1 MNILFCSKCWMNPN
15 EGGVGRVSD
24 ILAKYFVSEGHRLY
38 YLNFEY
44 DEKDN
49 YIFPAEIFLL
59 PDTEFFSN
67 VNLDFYHNLLYQLSI
82 DLIFNH
88 DSSNNRS
95 KFWLNTGKHHAKI
108 ISLHH
113 NDPLYGLNR
122 RSDLSRGLRGFLFKT
137 FPLIFYYLK
146 VLIKKREINYLLKKS
161 DRLVLLSDEFKLQIK
176 RDLKINSIKIKA
188 INNPIISYNIQS
200 SDIKS
205 KQILFVARLELSQKR
220 PDKMLKIWAC
230 LQNKYP
236 DWKLLFLGDGP
247 DRTNVEEMS
256 KSMELK
262 NVSFEGFV
270 DPVPYYKESAIL
282 CMTSDY
288 EGFGLVLPEAMQFGV
303 VPITFNNWIS
313 LKDIIVDYE
322 TGILV
327 RTDDL
332 TDYVT
337 KLDHLMSDVY
347 FRNRISANAI
357 NHAKKFQ
364 IDKIG
369 LKWIRLIEDVFKE

>member
-1 MNILFCSKCWMNPN
+1 MNPN